1 MFSGSG
7 FPMGLMRILCDQT
20 GSGKIQDGGLLIS
33 NACIFVPRQD
43 INEIPTAIPMFSGS
57 SFPLGLM
64 RILCDRTGSGQIQ
77 DGGLYISNACI
88 YACTLDINAIPTA
101 TPMAFG
107 SSFPT
112 GLGRIP
118 RAQTGSRE
126 KAISELQISMCT
138 VLLVD
143 QNFSYHM
150 GVITR
155 KQVKQS
161 RICGT
166 FRAFHFRFGRT
177 SVPQVPVECWT
188 SET

>member
-1 MFSGSG
+1 MFSGSN
-7 FPMGLMRILCDQT
+7 FPLGLMRIRFDQT
-20 GSGKIQDGGLLIS
+20 GSGKIQDGSLFTS
-33 NACIFVPRQD
+33 NACVSACTLN
-43 INEIPTAIPMFSGS
+43 INEI
-57 SFPLGLM
+57 
-64 RILCDRTGSGQIQ
+64 Q
-77 DGGLYISNACI
+77 
-88 YACTLDINAIPTA
+88 TA
-101 TPMAFG
+101 TPMVFG

-112 GLGRIP
+112 ALGRIP
-118 RAQTGSRE
+118 LAQTGS
-126 KAISELQISMCT
+126 KQMAISELQICICT

-177 SVPQVPVECWT
+177 SFPQVPKECWT
-188 SET
+188 SKT